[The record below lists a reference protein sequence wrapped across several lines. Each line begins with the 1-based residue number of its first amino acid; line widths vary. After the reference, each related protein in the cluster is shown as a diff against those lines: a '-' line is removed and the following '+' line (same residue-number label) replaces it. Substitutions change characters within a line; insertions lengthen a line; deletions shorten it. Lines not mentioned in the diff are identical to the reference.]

1 MTGPACILCDNTGW
15 VCENHPDQPWTGNHA
30 CWCGGA
36 GAPYPQCNKPDNG
49 DIPQLSRGIRSMFE
63 KRNRERR

>member
-1 MTGPACILCDNTGW
+1 MTRMLCDDTRW

-30 CWCGGA
+30 CQCGGA
-36 GAPYPQCNKPDNG
+36 GAPCPKCNKPGDG
-49 DIPQLSRGIRSMFE
+49 DIPQLPRGFRNMFE